1 MTMTMPAWLESSQL
15 IFIAAGI
22 TAALSL
28 IALWLRLESRAT
40 ARNMLVVSL
49 VATSAQLLNAALA
62 PMNDVLAVNWVRDVV
77 LVVLAAA
84 LLRMVGMVLF
94 RGVLQR
100 LGANPPRIVEDLAVT
115 GVFLAWLVMWLRMS
129 GVDFTS
135 IVATSAVITAV
146 IAFSMQETLGN
157 ILGGVALQLDHSIRI
172 GDWVKIDDLSG
183 RVVEIRWR
191 FTAIETRNRE
201 TVVVPNS
208 YLMKNRF
215 TVIGS
220 RDDREP
226 RWRRWVWFNVATEVG
241 VSRVAD
247 VLERA
252 VRDATIAHVATDPP
266 PSAVLM
272 EVLPNGARFA
282 LRYWLTDP
290 QYDDPTD
297 SAVRAHALA
306 ALKRACIPLI
316 MPLEERMLIKE
327 NAEFHAEREAR
338 EQARRVAV
346 LCNVDLFKTLT
357 PSETAELARHLTH
370 APFVKGD
377 VITRQGAVA
386 HWLYLVVTGQ
396 CEVVVDK
403 PDGERKHVAT
413 LGDGSIFGEMGM
425 MTGEPRR
432 ATVIAETDVECY
444 RLDKEGFR
452 AVLESRPDLAQEVSR
467 VLVDRN
473 VALVKTGGTDP
484 GNRQSAHAGL
494 INKIRAFFDLA

>member
-1 MTMTMPAWLESSQL
+1 MPAWLESSQL
-15 IFIAAGI
+15 IFIAAGV

-28 IALWLRLESRAT
+28 AALGLRLESRAT
-40 ARNMLVVSL
+40 ARNMLVVAL

-62 PMNDVLAVNWVRDVV
+62 PMSPVAAVEWVRNGV

-115 GVFLAWLVMWLRMS
+115 GVFLAWMGMWLHMS

-172 GDWVKIDDLSG
+172 GDWVKVDDLSG
-183 RVVEIRWR
+183 RVAEIRWR
-191 FTAIETRNRE
+191 YTAIETRNRE

-208 YLMKNRF
+208 FLMKNRF

-220 RDDREP
+220 RNDRAT
-226 RWRRWVWFNVATEVG
+226 RWRRWVWFNVSTELG

-252 VRDATIAHVATDPP
+252 VRDATIEHVAADPP

-272 EVLPNGARFA
+272 EALPNGARFA

-290 QYDDPTD
+290 HHDDPTD
-297 SAVRAHALA
+297 GAVRAHALA
-306 ALKRACIPLI
+306 ALRRAGIALI

-338 EQARRVAV
+338 EQARRMSV

-403 PDGERKHVAT
+403 PDGERKHVAA

-432 ATVIAETDVECY
+432 ATVIAATDVECY

-452 AVLESRPDLAQEVSR
+452 EVLEARPDLAQEISR

-473 VALVKTGGTDP
+473 VALVKTGGADP
-484 GNRQSAHAGL
+484 GNRQHAQVSL
-494 INKIRAFFDLA
+494 INKIRSFFDLA

>member
-1 MTMTMPAWLESSQL
+1 MPTWLESSQL
-15 IFIAAGI
+15 IFIAAAV
-22 TAALSL
+22 TAALSI
-28 IALWLRLESRAT
+28 IALWLKLGSRAT
-40 ARNMLVVSL
+40 ARNMLVVAL
-49 VATSAQLLNAALA
+49 VATSAQLLNAALS
-62 PMNDVLAVNWVRDVV
+62 PMTQTPAVDWVRDVV
-77 LVVLAAA
+77 LVVIAAA
-84 LLRMVGMVLF
+84 LLRMVGMVMF
-94 RGVLQR
+94 RGVLHR
-100 LGANPPRIVEDLAVT
+100 LGANPPRIVEDLTVT
-115 GVFLAWLVMWLRMS
+115 GVFLAWMVMWLRMS

-208 YLMKNRF
+208 FLMKNRF

-220 RDDREP
+220 RADREP
-226 RWRRWVWFNVATEVG
+226 RWRRWVWFNVSTDLGVGRVTE
-241 VSRVAD
+241 

-252 VRDATIAHVATDPP
+252 VRDATIPHVATDPP
-266 PSAVLM
+266 PTAVLM
-272 EVLPNGARFA
+272 EALPNGARFA

-290 QYDDPTD
+290 LHDDPTD
-297 SAVRAHALA
+297 GAVRAHALA
-306 ALKRACIPLI
+306 ALRRAGIGLI

-338 EQARRVAV
+338 EQARRVGV
-346 LCNVDLFKTLT
+346 LCNVDLFKSLSAT
-357 PSETAELARHLTH
+357 ETAELARHLTH

-386 HWLYLVVTGQ
+386 HWLYLVVTGD

-403 PDGERKHVAT
+403 PDGERKHVAR
-413 LGDGSIFGEMGM
+413 LSDGSIFGEMGM

-432 ATVIAETDVECY
+432 ATVIAATDVECY

-452 AVLESRPDLAQEVSR
+452 AVLEVRPDLAQEVSR

-473 VALVKTGGTDP
+473 LALVKSGGADP
-484 GNRQSAHAGL
+484 GNRQNAQVGL
-494 INKIRAFFDLA
+494 INKIRAFFDLG

>member
-1 MTMTMPAWLESSQL
+1 MPIWLESSQL

-22 TAALSL
+22 TAALSVV
-28 IALWLRLESRAT
+28 ALWLRLESRAT
-40 ARNMLVVSL
+40 ARNMLVVAL
-49 VATSAQLLNAALA
+49 VATSAQLLNAALT
-62 PMNDVLAVNWVRDVV
+62 PMSNALAVDWVRDVV

-100 LGANPPRIVEDLAVT
+100 LGANPPRIVEDLTVT
-115 GVFLAWLVMWLRMS
+115 GVFLAWMVMWLRMS

-172 GDWVKIDDLSG
+172 GDWVKVDDLSG

-191 FTAIETRNRE
+191 YTAIETRNRE

-208 YLMKNRF
+208 FLMKNRF

-220 RDDREP
+220 RNDKEP
-226 RWRRWVWFNVATEVG
+226 RWRRWVWFNVSTDAGVG
-241 VSRVAD
+241 RVIE
-247 VLERA
+247 VLERS
-252 VRDATIAHVATDPP
+252 VRDASIAHVAVEPA
-266 PSAVLM
+266 PSATLM
-272 EVLPNGARFA
+272 EALPNGGRFA

-290 QYDDPTD
+290 QCDDPTD
-297 SAVRAHALA
+297 SAVRTHALA
-306 ALKRACIPLI
+306 ALTRAGISLVLPV
-316 MPLEERMLIKE
+316 EERMLIKE
-327 NAEFHAEREAR
+327 NAEFYAARAER
-338 EQARRVAV
+338 EQARRVGV
-346 LCNVDLFKTLT
+346 LRNVDLFKTLSD
-357 PSETAELARHLTH
+357 SETESLAHHLVH

-377 VITRQGAVA
+377 VMTRQGAVA
-386 HWLYLVVTGQ
+386 HWLYLIVAGQ
-396 CEVVVDK
+396 CDVVVDK
-403 PDGERKHVAT
+403 ADGERKLVAT
-413 LGDGSIFGEMGM
+413 LSDGSIFGEMGM

-432 ATVIAETDVECY
+432 ATVIAATDVECY

-452 AVLESRPDLAQEVSR
+452 AILEARPDLAQEISR

-473 VALVKTGGTDP
+473 VALVKTGGSDP
-484 GNRQSAHAGL
+484 GNRQHAQVGL
-494 INKIRAFFDLA
+494 INKIRAFFDLG